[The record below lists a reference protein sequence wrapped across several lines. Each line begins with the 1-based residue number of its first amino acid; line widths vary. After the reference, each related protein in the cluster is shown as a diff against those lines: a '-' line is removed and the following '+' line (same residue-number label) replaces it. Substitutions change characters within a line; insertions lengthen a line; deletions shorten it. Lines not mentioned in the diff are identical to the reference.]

1 MSATPDS
8 IVLIHGLWMGPRSCD
23 KWAEHYES
31 ESRGYKGARARLSR
45 DPVRWPSVVTSIRFG
60 SRPCRRR

>member
-23 KWAEHYES
+23 KWAE
-31 ESRGYKGARARLSR
+31 RL
-45 DPVRWPSVVTSIRFG
+45 VTQCDGRL
-60 SRPCRRR
+60 